1 MRSFDSPRFLEWLT
15 IWDGRSTSDDFGDG
29 NDMVASAY
37 VDFIVIS
44 QFVAIICK
52 GRDAFSHPHED
63 GNFGSL
69 ILLSMVVEKK
79 SCIQYDETRVGG
91 NEYTVYSVPNDSTTD
106 IISLLQ
112 MRFGLVS
119 KYLILWHVECFRS
132 DVGFDIRTML
142 WFRCSTKHCLH

>member
-1 MRSFDSPRFLEWLT
+1 MF
-15 IWDGRSTSDDFGDG
+15 STSDDFGDG
-29 NDMVASAY
+29 NDVVASAY

-44 QFVAIICK
+44 HFVAIICK
-52 GRDAFSHPHED
+52 GRDAFSHPYED

-79 SCIQYDETRVGG
+79 SCIQYDETRVRGT
-91 NEYTVYSVPNDSTTD
+91 EYRVYSVPNDSTTD

-119 KYLILWHVECFRS
+119 KYLIL
-132 DVGFDIRTML
+132 
-142 WFRCSTKHCLH
+142 